1 VLNFFNAMATTVLSE
16 QEMAQV
22 NDLAS
27 RLRRIQMDAA
37 TAPPEKRRD
46 LLQEE
51 LARSLKGAAPA
62 SRQSQL
68 KVLLTRFPVAGQ
80 ILRMAPVAAPPA
92 PPAPPPA
99 PPTLDQLLE
108 QFLTAAAGIPVAKR
122 TEISSRLA
130 KAGLGSADGPAAG
143 LEVGAELR
151 DKFGLG
157 SNQQPQAQRIVELAA
172 QLTELCAKLDQA
184 TFNTWIALSRSN
196 PSVRRHQDLRVA
208 VARRLAGEGEELDPR
223 LQAISALVGGLQVAL
238 LKGGKEF
245 ERYYTERFAPQA
257 INDVVEG
264 EGGGGLFKNKKERC
278 WDKYCERA
286 KDFAAPGVIEKHLND
301 SFVKQVENVVR
312 ANR

>member
-1 VLNFFNAMATTVLSE
+1 MAMTVLSE
-16 QEMAQV
+16 QEMGQV

-37 TAPPEKRRD
+37 TAPPDKRRG

-51 LARSLKGAAPA
+51 LGRSLKGVAPA
-62 SRQSQL
+62 SRQGHL
-68 KVLLTRFPVAGQ
+68 KVLLARFPVAGQ
-80 ILRMAPVAAPPA
+80 VLQTAAPAPAAAPP
-92 PPAPPPA
+92 PPPL
-99 PPTLDQLLE
+99 TLDELLE
-108 QFLTAAAGIPVAKR
+108 RFLAAATGSPDAKR
-122 TEISSRLA
+122 AEISNRLS
-130 KAGLGSADGPAAG
+130 KAGFGSAERAG
-143 LEVGAELR
+143 TALEVGAELR
-151 DKFGLG
+151 EKFGLTAG
-157 SNQQPQAQRIVELAA
+157 QQPKSQRIVELAA
-172 QLTELCAKLDQA
+172 LLTDLCAKLDQA
-184 TFNTWIALSRSN
+184 TFNTWNALSKNN
-196 PSVRRHQDLRVA
+196 PSARRHQDLRTT
-208 VARRLAGEGEELDPR
+208 VARRLSEDGEEIEPR
-223 LQAISALVGGLQVAL
+223 LQAISALVGALQVAM

>member
-1 VLNFFNAMATTVLSE
+1 MAMTVLSE
-16 QEMAQV
+16 QEMGQV

-46 LLQEE
+46 LVQEE
-51 LARSLKGAAPA
+51 LGRSLKSVAPA
-62 SRQSQL
+62 SRQSHL
-68 KVLLTRFPVAGQ
+68 KVLLARFPVAGQ
-80 ILRMAPVAAPPA
+80 VVQRASAAPAAAPAAPP
-92 PPAPPPA
+92 
-99 PPTLDQLLE
+99 PTLEELLE
-108 QFLTAAAGIPVAKR
+108 RFLAGAAGIPEAKR
-122 TEISSRLA
+122 KEIASRLA
-130 KAGLGSADGPAAG
+130 KAGFAPAGRAG
-143 LEVGAELR
+143 VELEVGAELR
-151 DKFGLG
+151 EKFGLAAGQQAG
-157 SNQQPQAQRIVELAA
+157 SQRIVELAA

-184 TFNTWIALSRSN
+184 SFNTWIALSRSN

-208 VARRLAGEGEELDPR
+208 VARRLSGEGEELEPR
-223 LQAISALVGGLQVAL
+223 MQAFSALVGGLQVAL
-238 LKGGKEF
+238 LKGGREF

-278 WDKYCERA
+278 WDKYCDRA

>member
-1 VLNFFNAMATTVLSE
+1 VLNFSNAMAMTVLSE
-16 QEMAQV
+16 QEMGQV

-37 TAPPEKRRD
+37 TAPAEKRRG

-51 LARSLKGAAPA
+51 LGRSLKGVAPA
-62 SRQSQL
+62 SRQSHL
-68 KVLLTRFPVAGQ
+68 KVLLTLFPVAGQ
-80 ILRMAPVAAPPA
+80 VMQTAPAPAAPAAPPA
-92 PPAPPPA
+92 APPA
-99 PPTLDQLLE
+99 TLEELLE
-108 QFLTAAAGIPVAKR
+108 RFLASAAGIPDAKR
-122 TEISSRLA
+122 EEISSRLS
-130 KAGLGSADGPAAG
+130 KAGFASAAGSAAEF
-143 LEVGAELR
+143 EVTVELR
-151 DKFGLG
+151 EKFGLAAG
-157 SNQQPQAQRIVELAA
+157 QQARSQRIVELAA

-184 TFNTWIALSRSN
+184 TFNTWITLSRTN
-196 PSVRRHQDLRVA
+196 PSVRRHQDFRVA
-208 VARRLAGEGEELDPR
+208 VSRRLSGEGEELDPR

-238 LKGGKEF
+238 LKGGREF

-264 EGGGGLFKNKKERC
+264 EGGGSLFKNKKERC

>member
-1 VLNFFNAMATTVLSE
+1 MTVLSE
-16 QEMAQV
+16 QEMGQV

-51 LARSLKGAAPA
+51 LARSLKDVAPA
-62 SRQSQL
+62 SRQSHL
-68 KVLLTRFPVAGQ
+68 KVLLARFPVAGQ
-80 ILRMAPVAAPPA
+80 VVQTASAAPAAAPAAPP
-92 PPAPPPA
+92 
-99 PPTLDQLLE
+99 PTLEELLE
-108 QFLTAAAGIPVAKR
+108 RFLAGAAGIPDAKR
-122 TEISSRLA
+122 AEIASRLS
-130 KAGLGSADGPAAG
+130 KAGFALVDRAAVG

-151 DKFGLG
+151 EKFGLAAG
-157 SNQQPQAQRIVELAA
+157 QQPGSQRIVELAA

-184 TFNTWIALSRSN
+184 TFNTWIALSRTN
-196 PSVRRHQDLRVA
+196 PSVRRHQDLRMA
-208 VARRLAGEGEELDPR
+208 VARRLCGEGEELEPR
-223 LQAISALVGGLQVAL
+223 MQAFSALVGGLQVAM
-238 LKGGKEF
+238 LKGGREF

-264 EGGGGLFKNKKERC
+264 EGGGSLFKNKKERC

-301 SFVKQVENVVR
+301 SFVKQVENVIR

>member
-1 VLNFFNAMATTVLSE
+1 MATTVLSE
-16 QEMAQV
+16 QEMGQV
-22 NDLAS
+22 HDLAS

-37 TAPPEKRRD
+37 TAPPDKRRD

-51 LARSLKGAAPA
+51 LGRSLKGVAPA
-62 SRQSQL
+62 SRQGHL
-68 KVLLTRFPVAGQ
+68 KVLLARFPVAGQ
-80 ILRMAPVAAPPA
+80 VLQTASPAPVAAPP
-92 PPAPPPA
+92 PPP
-99 PPTLDQLLE
+99 PPLTLDELLE
-108 QFLTAAAGIPVAKR
+108 RFLAAAAGLPDAKR
-122 TEISSRLA
+122 AEISSRLA
-130 KAGLGSADGPAAG
+130 KAGFASAERAG
-143 LEVGAELR
+143 TALEVGSELR
-151 DKFGLG
+151 EKFGLTAA
-157 SNQQPQAQRIVELAA
+157 QQPKSQRIVEIAA
-172 QLTELCAKLDQA
+172 LLTDLCAKLDQA
-184 TFNTWIALSRSN
+184 TFNTWSALSKSN
-196 PSVRRHQDLRVA
+196 PSARRHQDLRTA
-208 VARRLAGEGEELDPR
+208 VARRLSEDGEELEPR
-223 LQAISALVGGLQVAL
+223 LQAISALVGALQVAM

>member
-1 VLNFFNAMATTVLSE
+1 MATTVLSE
-16 QEMAQV
+16 QEIGQV

-37 TAPPEKRRD
+37 TVPPEKRRD

-51 LARSLKGAAPA
+51 LGRSLKDVATG
-62 SRQSQL
+62 SRQTHL
-68 KVLLTRFPVAGQ
+68 KVLLARFPVAGQ
-80 ILRMAPVAAPPA
+80 VLQTAPVAPA
-92 PPAPPPA
+92 PAAAPAPAPA
-99 PPTLDQLLE
+99 PPTIEEWLE
-108 QFLTAAAGIPVAKR
+108 GFLAAASGLPEAKR
-122 TEISSRLA
+122 AELCSRLA
-130 KAGLGSADGPAAG
+130 KAGFGAPQSAPAG
-143 LEVGAELR
+143 MEISSELR
-151 DKFGLG
+151 EKFGLPAG
-157 SNQQPQAQRIVELAA
+157 QQPNLQRIAELAA

-208 VARRLAGEGEELDPR
+208 VARRLSGEGEELDPR
-223 LQAISALVGGLQVAL
+223 LQAVTALVGGLQVAL

-264 EGGGGLFKNKKERC
+264 EGGGSLFKNKKERC

>member
-1 VLNFFNAMATTVLSE
+1 MAMTILSE
-16 QEMAQV
+16 QEMGQV
-22 NDLAS
+22 NELAS

-51 LARSLKGAAPA
+51 LGRSLKGVAPA
-62 SRQSQL
+62 SSQGHV
-68 KVLLTRFPVAGQ
+68 KVLLARFPVAGQ
-80 ILRMAPVAAPPA
+80 VVHTAAAAAAPAAPP
-92 PPAPPPA
+92 
-99 PPTLDQLLE
+99 PTLEELLE
-108 QFLTAAAGIPVAKR
+108 RFLEGAAGIPDAKR
-122 TEISSRLA
+122 EEISRRLSE
-130 KAGLGSADGPAAG
+130 AGFAPVDRAALE
-143 LEVGAELR
+143 LEVSAELR
-151 DKFGLG
+151 EKFGLAAG
-157 SNQQPQAQRIVELAA
+157 QQPKAERIVELAA

-184 TFNTWIALSRSN
+184 TFNTWNALSKSN
-196 PSVRRHQDLRVA
+196 PSARRHQDLRATVS
-208 VARRLAGEGEELDPR
+208 RRLSGEGEELEPR
-223 LQAISALVGGLQVAL
+223 LQAISALVGGLQVAM

-264 EGGGGLFKNKKERC
+264 EGGGSLFKNKKERC

>member
-1 VLNFFNAMATTVLSE
+1 VLNFSNAMATTVLSE

-51 LARSLKGAAPA
+51 LARSLKGVAPA

-68 KVLLTRFPVAGQ
+68 KVLLARFPVAGQ
-80 ILRMAPVAAPPA
+80 ILRTAPVAAA
-92 PPAPPPA
+92 PAPPPA

-108 QFLTAAAGIPVAKR
+108 QFLAAAAGIPEAKR
-122 TEISSRLA
+122 AEICGKLA
-130 KAGLGSADGPAAG
+130 KAGFGSADAPAAD
-143 LEVGAELR
+143 LEVGAEMR
-151 DKFGLG
+151 EKFGLG

>member
-1 VLNFFNAMATTVLSE
+1 MAMTVLSE
-16 QEMAQV
+16 QEMGQV

-51 LARSLKGAAPA
+51 LGRSLKVVAPA
-62 SRQSQL
+62 SRQGHL
-68 KVLLTRFPVAGQ
+68 KVLLARFPVAGQ
-80 ILRMAPVAAPPA
+80 VVQTPSAAPAAAAAAPA
-92 PPAPPPA
+92 P
-99 PPTLDQLLE
+99 TLEELLE
-108 QFLTAAAGIPVAKR
+108 KFLEGAAGIPDAKR
-122 TEISSRLA
+122 EEISKRLSQ
-130 KAGLGSADGPAAG
+130 AGLAWVDRAALE
-143 LEVGAELR
+143 LEVSAELR
-151 DKFGLG
+151 EKFGLAAG
-157 SNQQPQAQRIVELAA
+157 QQPRSQRIVELAA

-184 TFNTWIALSRSN
+184 SFNTWIALSKSN
-196 PSVRRHQDLRVA
+196 PSARRHQDLRVA
-208 VARRLAGEGEELDPR
+208 VARRLSGEGEEIEPR
-223 LQAISALVGGLQVAL
+223 LQAISALVGGLQVAM

-264 EGGGGLFKNKKERC
+264 EGGGSLFKNKKERC